1 MQFILQIVRKLK
13 KEKNLIYN
21 YIYKRSKGH
30 TIENK
35 DIKVNGKI
43 EITYKL
49 LCKNDCNEEISLSKL
64 FQNEKVAKV
73 IKSEFAKGFRNI
85 QLLSSNETDCKL
97 KIETIKEYY
106 KFEVSKDDFADILAL
121 TEENA
126 AERKLF
132 KKDCNRV
139 ELVNIETVS

>member
-1 MQFILQIVRKLK
+1 MNGI
-13 KEKNLIYN
+13 
-21 YIYKRSKGH
+21 
-30 TIENK
+30 IE
-35 DIKVNGKI
+35 V
-43 EITYKL
+43 TYKL
-49 LCKNDCNEEISLSKL
+49 LCKNDFNKEISLAELLKNEKISKL
-64 FQNEKVAKV
+64 

-85 QLLSSNETDCKL
+85 KILSNEDIGNL
-97 KIETIKEYY
+97 KIETIKEFY

-121 TEENA
+121 AEENA

>member
-1 MQFILQIVRKLK
+1 MQNVIKLK
-13 KEKNLIYN
+13 EPKNLIYN
-21 YIYKRSKGH
+21 YIYKRRKGH

-35 DIKVNGKI
+35 DNQVNGKI

-49 LCKNDCNEEISLSKL
+49 LCKNDCNTEISLTKL
-64 FQNEKVAKV
+64 LQNEKVAKI

-85 QLLSSNETDCKL
+85 HLLSNNESESKI